1 MQQGFDKRV
10 SVMNNLT
17 LYAITVII
25 WGSTWIAITYQ
36 LGTVAPEVSLV
47 YRFGLAAIVMWLF
60 CWFKRLPM
68 KFSVIQ
74 HIQLMFFGATLFG
87 GNYFFLYQGQQ
98 YINSALACIA
108 FSSIMF
114 LNIVNARVWF
124 KTKITSQVLMGAVIG
139 VAGMVILFWP
149 DITNNDLGQ
158 STAYGIAL
166 CLTGAAFASSGNMI
180 SIRNS
185 KKSIPVT
192 QASTLGMT
200 YGTIAML
207 ILALI
212 QGKHFNFDFSVSYV
226 TSLIY
231 LSIFGSVIAFATY
244 LTLLERIGAHKAS
257 YATIMFPAVAVLIS
271 SVVENFQWST
281 YTIIGL
287 SLVVLGNV
295 VVLNKPKKKGQ
306 KPISDF

>member
-1 MQQGFDKRV
+1 
-10 SVMNNLT
+10 MNNLA
-17 LYAITVII
+17 LYVVTVLI

-47 YRFGLAAIVMWLF
+47 YRFGLAAIVMWIF
-60 CWFKRLPM
+60 CRLRRLPM
-68 KFSVIQ
+68 KFSLKQ
-74 HIQLMFFGATLFG
+74 HVQLMFFGATLFG

-98 YINSALACIA
+98 HINSALACIA

-124 KTKITSQVLMGAVIG
+124 KTKITAQVLMGAVIG
-139 VAGMVILFWP
+139 IAGMVILFWP

-158 STAYGIAL
+158 STIYGIAL

-185 KKSIPVT
+185 KESIPVT

-200 YGTIAML
+200 YGTVAMFA
-207 ILALI
+207 LALA

-271 SVVENFQWST
+271 SVFENFQWST
-281 YTIIGL
+281 YTVFGFL
-287 SLVVLGNV
+287 LVVLGNI
-295 VVLNKPKKKGQ
+295 VVLNKPKNKGQ
-306 KPISDF
+306 KPVTDF

>member
-10 SVMNNLT
+10 CVMNNIT

-60 CWFKRLPM
+60 CSFKRLPM
-68 KFSVIQ
+68 KFSLIQ
-74 HIQLMFFGATLFG
+74 HIQLMFFGTTLFG

-200 YGTIAML
+200 YGTVAML

-212 QGKHFNFDFSVSYV
+212 QGKQFNFDFSVSYV

-281 YTIIGL
+281 YTIVGL
-287 SLVVLGNV
+287 LLVVLGNI

-306 KPISDF
+306 KPLRDF